1 MNKEVVLVER
11 IESKILLL
19 RGQKVMLDRDLAEL
33 YGVPTKA
40 LKQAVNRNA
49 ARFPDDFMFVL
60 DRQEFATL
68 RSQIVTSKDEARGGV
83 RYKPMA
89 FTEQGVAMLSS
100 VLNSERAVQVNI
112 TIIRAFVRLRQLLA
126 SHEDL
131 ARKLAEL
138 EKKYDEQFRV
148 VFDALHALM
157 MPPVP
162 PKKEIGFHVKEKRAT
177 YRIRSPN
184 KRTIGAIK

>member
-1 MNKEVVLVER
+1 VNKEVIPVER
-11 IESKILLL
+11 IESKILIL

-33 YGVPTKA
+33 YGVPTKN
-40 LKQAVNRNA
+40 LKRAVQRNES
-49 ARFPDDFMFVL
+49 RFPGDFAFML
-60 DRQEFATL
+60 DREEFANWRRQFGTSNSVKMGL
-68 RSQIVTSKDEARGGV
+68 RYA
-83 RYKPMA
+83 PMA

-112 TIIRAFVRLRQLLA
+112 TIIRTFVRLRQLLA

-148 VFDALHALM
+148 VFDALHELM
-157 MPPVP
+157 MPPAP
-162 PKKEIGFHVKEKRAT
+162 PKKEIGFHVKEQRAT
-177 YRIRSPN
+177 YRIRSPK

>member
-1 MNKEVVLVER
+1 VNKEVIPVER
-11 IESKILLL
+11 IESKILIL
-19 RGQKVMLDRDLAEL
+19 RGQKVMLDRDLADL

-40 LKQAVNRNA
+40 LKQSVKRNES
-49 ARFPDDFMFVL
+49 RFPDDFAFVL
-60 DRQEFATL
+60 DRQEVAFL
-68 RSQIVTSKDEARGGV
+68 RSQFVTSKVKARGGV
-83 RYKPMA
+83 RYRPMA

-112 TIIRAFVRLRQLLA
+112 TIIRTFVRLRQLLA

-148 VFDALHALM
+148 VFDALRELM
-157 MPPVP
+157 MPPAP
-162 PKKEIGFHVKEKRAT
+162 PKKEIGFHVREKRAT
-177 YRIRSPN
+177 YRIRSPK
-184 KRTIGAIK
+184 KRTIGAMK

>member
-1 MNKEVVLVER
+1 MSVPER

-33 YGVPTKA
+33 YGVPTKN
-40 LKQAVNRNA
+40 LKRAVQRNKS
-49 ARFPDDFMFVL
+49 RFPDDFAFVL
-60 DRQEFATL
+60 DNQEVAIL
-68 RSQIVTSKDEARGGV
+68 RCQFGTSSSWGGV

-112 TIIRAFVRLRQLLA
+112 AIIRAFVRLRQLLA

-131 ARKLAEL
+131 ARMLAEL

-148 VFDALHALM
+148 VFDALRELM
-157 MPPVP
+157 TPPAP
-162 PKKEIGFHVKEKRAT
+162 AKKEIGFHVKEKRANYKT
-177 YRIRSPN
+177 KSPSR
-184 KRTIGAIK
+184 KRTGAIP